1 MIGKLKGRIEETGAD
16 HLVVDVGGVGYLVQA
31 SSRTLSRAGG
41 VGEAV
46 VLFIETVVRE
56 DAIRLFGFLSAEE
69 REWFRLLQT
78 VQGVGAKVALA
89 LLSALAPGELSQAI
103 VLQDKAAVS
112 RTPGI
117 GPKLAQRIVTE
128 LKDKAGALTAP
139 LPVAAGK
146 IVRAPQGVAAEAA
159 SALVNL
165 GYSMSDAAGAVA
177 SALAELGEGTRL
189 DALIRA
195 ALRQLAR

>member
-16 HLVVDVGGVGYLVQA
+16 HLIVDVGGVGYLVQA
-31 SSRTLSRAGG
+31 SSRTLSRVGG
-41 VGEAV
+41 VGEAI

-69 REWFRLLQT
+69 REWFRLLQS

-89 LLSALAPGELSQAI
+89 LLATLAPDELAQAI
-103 VLQDKAAVS
+103 ILQDKSAVA

-117 GPKLAQRIVTE
+117 GPKLAQRIVAE
-128 LKDKAGALTAP
+128 LKDKVGSLAA
-139 LPVAAGK
+139 PVAIPVGGM
-146 IVRAPQGVAAEAA
+146 VRAPRGIAAEAA

-165 GYSMSDAAGAVA
+165 GYSVGDAAGAIA
-177 SALAELGEGTRL
+177 SAIAALGSEAKL

>member
-103 VLQDKAAVS
+103 ILQDKAAVA

-128 LKDKAGALTAP
+128 LKDKAGVLTAP
-139 LPVAAGK
+139 LPVAEGI

-177 SALAELGEGTRL
+177 SSIAELGETTRL

>member
-1 MIGKLKGRIEETGAD
+1 MIGKLKGRIDEAGAD
-16 HLVVDVGGVGYLVQA
+16 HLVIDVGGVGYLVQA

-89 LLSALAPGELSQAI
+89 LLSALAPGELAQAI
-103 VLQDKAAVS
+103 VLQDKGAVS
-112 RTPGI
+112 HTQGI

-128 LKDKAGALTAP
+128 LKDKAGAISVP
-139 LPVAAGK
+139 LAVSAGK

-177 SALAELGEGTRL
+177 SSIAELGEGTRL